1 MLEEDLHKSYKQHLK
16 NLIEENF
23 KNVIFQES
31 PRANELDRLC
41 SNEAGSHALD
51 VALKQCEADTYG
63 DIYRVVKLIR
73 AETEQRTR
81 WMFSRTFDDFNPSVY
96 LSNLM
101 RWVLLEPNQNL
112 TSESKDNSF
121 EKRVFLWHPI

>member
-23 KNVIFQES
+23 KNVFIQES

-41 SNEAGSHALD
+41 SNEAGSHTLD
-51 VALKQCEADTYG
+51 VTLKQCEADTYG

-73 AETEQRTR
+73 ADTEQRTR
-81 WMFSRTFDDFNPSVY
+81 WKFGRAFDDFNPSVY
-96 LSNLM
+96 LFYLM

>member
-16 NLIEENF
+16 NLIEGNF

-63 DIYRVVKLIR
+63 DIYRVVKLI
-73 AETEQRTR
+73 
-81 WMFSRTFDDFNPSVY
+81 
-96 LSNLM
+96 
-101 RWVLLEPNQNL
+101 
-112 TSESKDNSF
+112 
-121 EKRVFLWHPI
+121 